1 MIAPEDHVPE
11 IMLAR
16 MISMFESVID
26 FESLRFDYWNDL
38 GHRAEAEDARANLLS
53 ALVEHER
60 RVDAYER
67 RFGEIPRMQFG
78 TVDTRSAKHWSAGN
92 PHYPPIPAIR
102 ARIRHDADGGEASR
116 FADSERTSS

>member
-1 MIAPEDHVPE
+1 MHPGHTIGAVYLYRP
-11 IMLAR
+11 A
-16 MISMFESVID
+16 ID
-26 FESLRFDYWNDL
+26 FRKSI
-38 GHRAEAEDARANLLS
+38 GGLS